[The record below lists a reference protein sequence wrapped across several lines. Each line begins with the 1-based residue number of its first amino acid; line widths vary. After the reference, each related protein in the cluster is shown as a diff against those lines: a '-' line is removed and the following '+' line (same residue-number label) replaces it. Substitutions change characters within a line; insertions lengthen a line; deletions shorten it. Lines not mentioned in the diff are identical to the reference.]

1 MERIDQEAIKEAQEQ
16 REQLDKLDIKELWEK
31 LDLLIPNDPTQDL
44 TA

>member
-1 MERIDQEAIKEAQEQ
+1 MERLDHEAIREAQEQ

>member
-1 MERIDQEAIKEAQEQ
+1 MERLDHEAIKEAQEQ
-16 REQLDKLDIKELWEK
+16 REQLDKLDIKELWER